1 MSAEHLDAV
10 EEACDCAPTPAER
23 RQLWP
28 QAVSRRAAIGLGA
41 LGLAGASLLI
51 APQLPAAYAASYP
64 SWDDVQR
71 AKKNQ
76 AAKAAEVTRIQ
87 GLIQSL
93 TDNVARTQAIADQR
107 ADEWYTAQEEFFDA
121 AQRAED
127 LQAQADEQAKIAED
141 AADKAGRLA
150 AQLYRSG
157 GDDTSLELFFSGSA
171 SGADDL
177 LARLG
182 SMDKL
187 LDRNKEVYA
196 AAVTARNSA
205 QSLSDQAVVARN
217 KRDELQ
223 KVAEQKMQAAQAAA
237 DAAQAALDAQT
248 MHLEELQA
256 QLAALQDT
264 TAKTVAAYQAG
275 VIARRKARE
284 ERLRRE
290 RAAAA
295 AAAAAAAGKNNGGG
309 AVKSSGWARP
319 NGGHMSF
326 GFGPRKLM
334 CGPNFCG
341 STNHRGIDLAGG
353 CGSPIYAAHSGRVT
367 MAQKYSGY
375 GNYVRIQH
383 SSDTAT
389 GYAHIKPG
397 GFNVRVGDRVQAG
410 DVIAYVGNTGN
421 SFGCH
426 LHFEVYVNG
435 NTVNPQTFLRNR
447 GVNI

>member
-1 MSAEHLDAV
+1 MSAEHLDV
-10 EEACDCAPTPAER
+10 TDEACDCAPTPAER

-28 QAVSRRAAIGLGA
+28 HLVNRRTAIGLGV
-41 LGLAGASLLI
+41 LGVAGASLFA
-51 APQLPAAYAASYP
+51 APKIPAAYAASYP

-71 AKKNQ
+71 AKSNQ
-76 AAKAAEVTRIQ
+76 AAKTAEVTRIQ
-87 GLIQSL
+87 GLIKSL
-93 TDNVARTQAIADQR
+93 TDNVAATQAIADQR
-107 ADEWYTAQEEFFDA
+107 ADEWYTAQEEFFAA

-127 LQAQADEQAKIAED
+127 LQAQADEQAKIAQE

-150 AQLYRSG
+150 AQLYRDG

-171 SGADDL
+171 AGADDL

-187 LDRNKEVYA
+187 LERNKDVYA

-223 KVAEQKMQAAQAAA
+223 QIAEQKMQEAQAAA

-248 MHLEELQA
+248 DHLEDLQA
-256 QLAALQDT
+256 QLAALQDA

-275 VIARRKARE
+275 VIARKKARAE
-284 ERLRRE
+284 KLRRE
-290 RAAAA
+290 RE
-295 AAAAAAAGKNNGGG
+295 AAAAAGNANGGG
-309 AVKSSGWARP
+309 TVVSGWCRP

-326 GFGPRKLM
+326 GYGPRKLM
-334 CGPNFCG
+334 CGPDFCG
-341 STNHRGIDLAGG
+341 STYHRGIDLAGG

-367 MAQKYSGY
+367 MAQKFSGY

-389 GYAHIKPG
+389 GYGHIKPG
-397 GFNVRVGDRVQAG
+397 GFAVRAGDRVDAG
-410 DVIAYVGNTGN
+410 DIIAYVGNTGN

-426 LHFEVYVNG
+426 LHFEVYING
-435 NTVNPQTFLRNR
+435 NTVNPESYLRKR
-447 GVNI
+447 GIRV

>member
-1 MSAEHLDAV
+1 MSAEHLDAMEDV
-10 EEACDCAPTPAER
+10 CDCAPTPAER
-23 RQLWP
+23 RLLWP
-28 QAVSRRAAIGLGA
+28 RQVSRRAAIGFGA
-41 LGLAGASLLI
+41 LGIAGASLLV
-51 APQLPAAYAASYP
+51 APRLPAAYAASYP

-76 AAKAAEVTRIQ
+76 AAKAGEVTRIQ
-87 GLIQSL
+87 GLIKSL
-93 TDNVARTQAIADQR
+93 TDNVAATQAVADQR
-107 ADEWYTAQEEFFDA
+107 ANEWYAAQEDFFEA

-127 LQAQADEQAKIAED
+127 LQAQADAQAKIAQE

-150 AQLYRSG
+150 AQLYRDG

-171 SGADDL
+171 AGADDL

-187 LDRNKEVYA
+187 LERNKDVYA

-205 QSLSDQAVVARN
+205 QSLSDQAVVARD

-223 KVAEQKMQAAQAAA
+223 KIAEQKMQAAQAAA

-248 MHLEELQA
+248 EHLEDLQA

-275 VIARRKARE
+275 VVARRKARA

-290 RAAAA
+290 RE
-295 AAAAAAAGKNNGGG
+295 AAAAAGHASGGG
-309 AVKSSGWARP
+309 SVGSSGWCRP

-334 CGPNFCG
+334 CGPDFCG
-341 STNHRGIDLAGG
+341 STYHRGIDLAGG
-353 CGSPIYAAHSGRVT
+353 CGSAIYAAHSGRVT
-367 MAQKYSGY
+367 MAQKFSGY

-383 SSDTAT
+383 SSSLAT
-389 GYAHIKPG
+389 GYGHIKPG
-397 GFNVRVGDRVQAG
+397 GFAVRAGDRVDAG
-410 DVIAYVGNTGN
+410 DIIAYVGNTGN

-426 LHFEVYVNG
+426 LHFEVYQNG
-435 NTVNPQTFLRNR
+435 NTINPESFLRR
-447 GVNI
+447 QGVNV